1 MRPKKAPIV
10 TEKQK
15 ELFRV
20 ELEKIIDKRHP
31 LVTLSRIV
39 NWDTLDQ
46 AFGAT
51 YHPDKGRPGIST
63 RIMVSL
69 HYLKYT
75 YNLSDEAVV
84 AGWVENPYWQVLSGM
99 RHFEHEIPID
109 PSTMVRWRER
119 IGEAGAEALLKQ
131 TIESGLKLKA
141 IKAHQLKR
149 VNIDTTVQEKDIRY
163 PTDAR
168 LYDRARQRLVKA
180 AEERGIKLRQS
191 YKRKS
196 KEMLFKQSRYSHARQ
211 MKRARKCVNK
221 LRTYLGRVIRDIERK
236 ELKPDEELKELLE
249 ISKRIYDQKRKGKN
263 KIYSVH
269 APEVECIAKGK
280 AHKKYEFG
288 CKVSVA
294 VTSKGGWFIGAKAFH
309 GNPYDGHTLSQALE
323 QVEKISPRRPEHV
336 FLDMGY
342 RGHNYEGETEIHV
355 DKRRR
360 GRTPKRLWKWMK
372 RRAAVEPSIG
382 HLKQGHRMDR
392 NRLKGEEGDKI
403 NAIMSVVGMNFWK
416 LLKHIAATFLRLF
429 YLRFLRFLSSFWSL
443 QTHVYQISA
452 R

>member
-84 AGWVENPYWQVLSGM
+84 SGWVENPYWQVLSGM

-236 ELKPDEELKELLE
+236 ELNPDEELKELLE

-323 QVEKISPRRPEHV
+323 QVEKISPERPEHV

-342 RGHNYEGETEIHV
+342 RGHNYVYKLPSSRTV
-355 DKRRR
+355 FSDR
-360 GRTPKRLWKWMK
+360 GWQ
-372 RRAAVEPSIG
+372 SGFI
-382 HLKQGHRMDR
+382 
-392 NRLKGEEGDKI
+392 
-403 NAIMSVVGMNFWK
+403 SVRV
-416 LLKHIAATFLRLF
+416 
-429 YLRFLRFLSSFWSL
+429 
-443 QTHVYQISA
+443 
-452 R
+452 